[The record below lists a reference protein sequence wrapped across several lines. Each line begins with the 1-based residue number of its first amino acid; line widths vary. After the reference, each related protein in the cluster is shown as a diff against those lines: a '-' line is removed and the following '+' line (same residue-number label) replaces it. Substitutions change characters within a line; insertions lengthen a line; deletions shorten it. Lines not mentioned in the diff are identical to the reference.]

1 MTYAKNSALSLTR
14 RGFLGST
21 AGLSFVI
28 SFGGGGLSLIPE
40 AEAKRKD
47 CVIGAWVRIAP
58 ENTITIITPAAEMG
72 QGSMTGVP
80 PALAEELDADWSK
93 VTLEMAPADPSTYGY
108 PGWGGRKSMGIYGS
122 LAMRRYLHQCA

>member
-28 SFGGGGLSLIPE
+28 SFGGGGLSLVPE

-80 PALAEELDADWSK
+80 TALAEELDADWSK

-108 PGWGGRKSMGIYGS
+108 AGWGDARVWGFM
-122 LAMRRYLHQCA
+122 AA